1 MVSLFSFF
9 YTTGTV
15 TAVFSVVFLP
25 ENRTVFMYCLKNKK
39 HQDRGF
45 TCVLPSTYND
55 TKSISPSKCHSK
67 VTPFVSE
74 SSKRSQI
81 FLQLRYHLI
90 LLSSRGHIIW
100 VFNSALCFLLFVC
113 LFSIDRG
120 LLHFYFFFP
129 VGNWMGIRSY
139 WGLKAI
145 KRQCWAWCIEPYWKH
160 YSQNIWEQQSCSS

>member
-1 MVSLFSFF
+1 MASLFSFF

-25 ENRTVFMYCLKNKK
+25 ENRTVCMYSLKNKK
-39 HQDRGF
+39 HQEMGF
-45 TCVLPSTYND
+45 ILPSTYND
-55 TKSISPSKCHSK
+55 PKSISPSKCHSK

-74 SSKRSQI
+74 SSKWSQI

-90 LLSSRGHIIW
+90 LLSSLGHIIW

-113 LFSIDRG
+113 FQLTEVFCNIFFCFS
-120 LLHFYFFFP
+120 
-129 VGNWMGIRSY
+129 VGNWMGIQSY

-145 KRQCWAWCIEPYWKH
+145 KHQCWAWCIEPYLKH

>member
-74 SSKRSQI
+74 SSKWSQI

-120 LLHFYFFFP
+120 LLLFFFFFSSRELNGDSVLLGVESHQAP
-129 VGNWMGIRSY
+129 VLSLMY
-139 WGLKAI
+139 
-145 KRQCWAWCIEPYWKH
+145 
-160 YSQNIWEQQSCSS
+160 